1 MYVDIRKSM
10 GSFFHFFVF
19 DFSPIKRLY
28 SVVTIIEDEKQ
39 LKSVVYWPPK
49 DKKQINYY
57 ISNWVSPDKG
67 WGEYILLKI
76 NLDKGTK
83 EMCDVCMKFDS
94 ESSNSDFQGTGILV
108 NLTHMLL
115 HFKIFF

>member
-1 MYVDIRKSM
+1 MTVPVHWVD
-10 GSFFHFFVF
+10 
-19 DFSPIKRLY
+19 
-28 SVVTIIEDEKQ
+28 E

-67 WGEYILLKI
+67 WREYILLKI

-94 ESSNSDFQGTGILV
+94 ESSNSDFQETGILV

-115 HFKIFF
+115 NFKMFF